1 MDHANLLD
9 QPDVRRKLDQCIHC
23 GLCLPAC
30 PTYSVLQ
37 LEMDSPRGRIALM
50 RAAADGRIG
59 LEGAFQEHIDLCLGC
74 RACETACPSGVQYGQ
89 LLETAKVA
97 LNTGA
102 KGEGRGAYS
111 VDAGNGLHGGEA
123 GKVANSAHLAAEI
136 QRQAEGRSSRPSLL
150 APRPSLQAFGL
161 RELMPHRERLR
172 LLARGVKLYQQLGL
186 ARIAQRVLPKLPPAL
201 TTMEGMAPPI
211 DLDYL
216 DEARPAP
223 ALGLRR
229 GKVAFFTGCV
239 QDAFLAGVNRA
250 TVRVLQ
256 RNGYEVHFPPG
267 QTGCNA
273 AALHSGDADF
283 AQRLARQNIDA
294 FAGDGWVAII
304 NNAGG
309 CGAALKGYD
318 HLLAGDP
325 RYAERAKVFVAKVQ
339 DISEFLADHL
349 HNPPTGHVQARVTY
363 VDSCHLRH
371 GQKVSKQPRA
381 LLRAIPGVHLVEVA
395 QPDMCCGSAGIYNLV
410 QPEMANQVLD
420 NKLADVRATG
430 AGIIVT
436 ANTGCYMQM
445 VYGVKRGGLNATVL
459 HVVELLERSYAN
471 AG

>member
-1 MDHANLLD
+1 MAHVNLLD

-74 RACETACPSGVQYGQ
+74 RACETACPSGVQYGL

-97 LNTGA
+97 IGA
-102 KGEGRGAYS
+102 RGEGRGAQS
-111 VDAGNGLHGGEA
+111 VVAGNGIHSTVIENGA
-123 GKVANSAHLAAEI
+123 QQPADA
-136 QRQAEGRSSRPSLL
+136 RTSRPSPL
-150 APRPSLQAFGL
+150 APRISHAIQAFGL
-161 RELMPHRERLR
+161 RELMPHRDRLR
-172 LLARGVKLYQQLGL
+172 LLARGLKLYQRLGL
-186 ARIAQRVLPKLPPAL
+186 TKLAQRVLPKLPPAL
-201 TTMEGMAPPI
+201 TTMEGMAPPV

-216 DEARPAP
+216 DESRPAP
-223 ALGLRR
+223 AMGLRR

-256 RNGYEVHFPPG
+256 RNGYEVHFPQG
-267 QTGCNA
+267 QTCCNA
-273 AALHSGDADF
+273 AALHSGEADF

-294 FAGDGWVAII
+294 FAGDEWVAII

-318 HLLAGDP
+318 HLLARDP
-325 RYAERAKVFVAKVQ
+325 LYAERARAFVAKVQ

-381 LLRAIPGVHLVEVA
+381 LLRAIPGVQLVEVA

-430 AGIIVT
+430 AGIIAT

-445 VYGVKRGGLNATVL
+445 IYGVKRGGLNATVM

-471 AG
+471 AS

>member
-1 MDHANLLD
+1 
-9 QPDVRRKLDQCIHC
+9 
-23 GLCLPAC
+23 
-30 PTYSVLQ
+30 
-37 LEMDSPRGRIALM
+37 
-50 RAAADGRIG
+50 
-59 LEGAFQEHIDLCLGC
+59 
-74 RACETACPSGVQYGQ
+74 
-89 LLETAKVA
+89 
-97 LNTGA
+97 
-102 KGEGRGAYS
+102 
-111 VDAGNGLHGGEA
+111 
-123 GKVANSAHLAAEI
+123 
-136 QRQAEGRSSRPSLL
+136 
-150 APRPSLQAFGL
+150 
-161 RELMPHRERLR
+161 MPHRGRLR
-172 LLARGVKLYQQLGL
+172 LLARAVKLYQQLGL

-239 QDAFLAGVNRA
+239 QDALLGGVNRA

-256 RNGYEVHFPPG
+256 RNGYEVHFPQG
-267 QTGCNA
+267 QTCCNA

-294 FAGDGWVAII
+294 FAGDEWVAII

-325 RYAERAKVFVAKVQ
+325 RYAERARAFVAKVQ
-339 DISEFLADHL
+339 DISEFLAGHL

-445 VYGVKRGGLNATVL
+445 IYGVKRGGLHATVL

>member
-1 MDHANLLD
+1 MTHVNLLD

-74 RACETACPSGVQYGQ
+74 RACETACPSGVQYGL

-97 LNTGA
+97 IGA
-102 KGEGRGAYS
+102 RGEGRGAKS
-111 VDAGNGLHGGEA
+111 DAAGNGLHRTVIENGA
-123 GKVANSAHLAAEI
+123 
-136 QRQAEGRSSRPSLL
+136 QQPAEGRSSRPSPL

-161 RELMPHRERLR
+161 RELMPHRGRLR
-172 LLARGVKLYQQLGL
+172 LLARAVKLYQQLGL
-186 ARIAQRVLPKLPPAL
+186 ARIARRVLPKLPPAL

-216 DEARPAP
+216 DESRPAP

-239 QDAFLAGVNRA
+239 QDAFLGGVNRA

-256 RNGYEVHFPPG
+256 RNGYEVHFPQG
-267 QTGCNA
+267 QTCCNA

-294 FAGDGWVAII
+294 FAGDEWVAII

-325 RYAERAKVFVAKVQ
+325 RYAERARAFVAKVQ
-339 DISEFLADHL
+339 DISEFLAGHL

-445 VYGVKRGGLNATVL
+445 IYGVKRGGLHATVL

>member
-1 MDHANLLD
+1 
-9 QPDVRRKLDQCIHC
+9 
-23 GLCLPAC
+23 
-30 PTYSVLQ
+30 
-37 LEMDSPRGRIALM
+37 
-50 RAAADGRIG
+50 
-59 LEGAFQEHIDLCLGC
+59 
-74 RACETACPSGVQYGQ
+74 
-89 LLETAKVA
+89 
-97 LNTGA
+97 
-102 KGEGRGAYS
+102 
-111 VDAGNGLHGGEA
+111 
-123 GKVANSAHLAAEI
+123 
-136 QRQAEGRSSRPSLL
+136 
-150 APRPSLQAFGL
+150 
-161 RELMPHRERLR
+161 MPYRDRLR
-172 LLARGVKLYQQLGL
+172 LLARGLKLYQRLGL
-186 ARIAQRVLPKLPPAL
+186 TKLAQRVLPKLPPAL
-201 TTMEGMAPPI
+201 TTMEGMAPPV

-216 DEARPAP
+216 DESRPAP
-223 ALGLRR
+223 AMGLRR

-256 RNGYEVHFPPG
+256 RNGYEVHFPQG
-267 QTGCNA
+267 QTCCNA

-283 AQRLARQNIDA
+283 AQSLARRNIDA
-294 FAGDGWVAII
+294 FAGDEWVAII

-318 HLLAGDP
+318 HLLAADP
-325 RYAERAKVFVAKVQ
+325 RYAERARAFVARVK
-339 DISEFLADHL
+339 DISEFLAGHL

-381 LLRAIPGVHLVEVA
+381 LLRAIPGVQLVELA

-445 VYGVKRGGLNATVL
+445 VYGVKRGGLNARVL

>member
-1 MDHANLLD
+1 MTHVNLLD

-59 LEGAFQEHIDLCLGC
+59 LEGAFQAHIDLCLGC
-74 RACETACPSGVQYGQ
+74 RACETACPSGVQYGL

-97 LNTGA
+97 LAQEGA
-102 KGEGRGAYS
+102 NFRRRGA
-111 VDAGNGLHGGEA
+111 EA
-123 GKVANSAHLAAEI
+123 QRFAEKEEDTVLSSSALPPRPRVSAPNVNAVANAV
-136 QRQAEGRSSRPSLL
+136 
-150 APRPSLQAFGL
+150 QAFGL
-161 RELMPHRERLR
+161 RELMPHRARLR

-186 ARIAQRVLPKLPPAL
+186 ARLAQRVLPKLPPAL

-216 DEARPAP
+216 DESRPAP
-223 ALGLRR
+223 AMGLRR
-229 GKVAFFTGCV
+229 GKVAFFSGCV

-267 QTGCNA
+267 QSCCNA

-294 FAGDGWVAII
+294 FAGDEWVAII

-318 HLLAGDP
+318 HLLASDP
-325 RYAERAKVFVAKVQ
+325 RYAERAKAFVAKVQ

-381 LLRAIPGVHLVEVA
+381 LLRTIPGVHLVEVA

-410 QPEMANQVLD
+410 QPAMANQVLD
-420 NKLADVRATG
+420 NKLVDVRATG

-445 VYGVKRGGLNATVL
+445 IYGVKRGGLNATVL